1 MKAVVIERYGS
12 PEVLRLKADVE
23 MPVLRSRQILIE
35 AYASSVNPIDWK
47 IRNGSLR
54 LLLGWRFPKILGFDV
69 SGRVAAVGSEV
80 RKFKPGDL
88 VYAKSDAPTG
98 GAYAEYVAV
107 GESAAARKPQN
118 LSHEEAAAIPL
129 AALTAYQGFQWHA
142 PLKSGAEVLITGA
155 SGGVGSFAVQIAK
168 IFQARVT
175 GVCGP
180 KNADLVKRLGADEVL
195 DYEKQPIFGT
205 DRSYD
210 VIFDAAA
217 TCSFS
222 QARRCLKDRGAYVST
237 LPSFGLM
244 AAWLRSLLLSSR
256 KAAFILMKPRGEDLE
271 TITRW
276 VESGKLKPVLD
287 SVFPLEQVRQAHER
301 SQEGH
306 PRGKIV
312 LRIKPGQVE

>member
-12 PEVLRLKADVE
+12 PEVLRLKTDVE
-23 MPVLRSRQILIE
+23 RPVLLSRQILIE

-54 LLLGWRFPKILGFDV
+54 LLLGRRFPKILGFDV

-88 VYAKSDAPTG
+88 VYARSDAPTG

-129 AALTAYQGFQWHA
+129 AALTAYQGFKWHA
-142 PLKSGAEVLITGA
+142 PLKSGAEVLVTGA

-195 DYEKQPIFGT
+195 DYEKQPIFGE
-205 DRSYD
+205 RRYD
-210 VIFDAAA
+210 VVFDAAA
-217 TCSFS
+217 AGSFS
-222 QARRCLKDRGAYVST
+222 QARRRLKDRGAYVST

-244 AAWLRSLLLSSR
+244 AAWLRSLLPSSR

-287 SVFPLEQVRQAHER
+287 SIFPLEQVRQAHER

-312 LRIKPGQVE
+312 LQIRGHNT